1 MKLKKLLKVIPEH
14 EFLMI
19 KSGEV
24 RWLQEHVIPKKVEE
38 KYLDCK
44 VNYILPCVSWK
55 HDLVTLVDIDYDEE
69 PAQ

>member
-24 RWLQEHVIPKKVEE
+24 RWLQEHVIPKKSRR
-38 KYLDCK
+38 KIFRL
-44 VNYILPCVSWK
+44 
-55 HDLVTLVDIDYDEE
+55 
-69 PAQ
+69 